1 MPHNT
6 HTKKPNNIQTEIC
19 KRYEVLPLAPEE
31 KVAVALNS
39 LNDNPIYGT
48 RIELPEAGT
57 ISWFFYCGEFSDSDD
72 FYQVIH
78 TSHLDKALPEVVN
91 YLYLPEGSRF
101 IIDRSGYE
109 DIWFE

>member
-1 MPHNT
+1 MYTLCFAIKINLRENIMPHNT

-57 ISWFFYCGEFSDSDD
+57 ISWFF
-72 FYQVIH
+72 
-78 TSHLDKALPEVVN
+78 LL
-91 YLYLPEGSRF
+91 
-101 IIDRSGYE
+101 
-109 DIWFE
+109 W